1 MKGALILLDQLN
13 GRQAAALVKDG
24 QLQDLLMEVDQPGP
38 GTIYRA
44 EVDRPIKGQ
53 GGVFLNTPDGSA
65 FLRHIKG
72 LAPKQMLLVQVTGY
86 AEPGKALPVTSKL
99 LFKSRYVI
107 VTPTAPGLNI
117 SRSIRDE
124 DRRDMLL
131 ELIRDTI
138 DPLPY
143 GMILRSSCADA
154 DPEDIAEDANSVVKL
169 ATQVLEDDGQH
180 PALLLDADTAHEQAW
195 RDWSIPAQIETDDG
209 CFAAHGVLD
218 QIEALSAPDIAI
230 KDGSF
235 SIEQTRAFVAV
246 DVNTGKDSSPAAGL
260 KANIAMARD
269 LPRQLRLR
277 GLGGQIV
284 IDPAP
289 MPKKDR
295 RQLETIFRA
304 ALRSDTVE
312 TNFVGWTKLGLIE
325 LQRARS
331 RAPLS
336 GLDDK

>member
-1 MKGALILLDQLN
+1 MKGTLILLDHLN
-13 GRQAAALVKDG
+13 GRPAAALIKDG
-24 QLQDLLMEVDQPGP
+24 QLHDLLVDTDAPGP

-44 EVDRPIKGQ
+44 QVDRPIKGQ
-53 GGVFLNTPDGSA
+53 GGVFLNTPDGPA

-72 LAPKQMLLVQVTGY
+72 LSPKQTLLVQVTGY
-86 AEPGKALPVTSKL
+86 AEPGKAIPVTSKL

-117 SRSIRDE
+117 SRGIRDE
-124 DRRDMLL
+124 DRRDALL
-131 ELIRDTI
+131 QLIHETI
-138 DPLPY
+138 VPPAY
-143 GMILRSSCADA
+143 GMILRSSCAEA
-154 DPEDIAEDANSVVKL
+154 DSEDIADDARAVLQLVS
-169 ATQVLEDDGQH
+169 QVLEDDAQQI
-180 PALLLDADTAHEQAW
+180 AVLLNADGAHEQAW
-195 RDWSIPAQIETDDG
+195 RDWSEPAQIETETS
-209 CFAAHGVLD
+209 CFADHGVLD
-218 QIEALSAPDIAI
+218 QIDALKSADVSIHG
-230 KDGSF
+230 GSF
-235 SIEQTRAFVAV
+235 SIEPTRAFVAV
-246 DVNTGKDSSPAAGL
+246 DVNTGKDGSPAAGL

-312 TNFVGWTKLGLIE
+312 TNFVGWTTLGLIE

-331 RAPLS
+331 RMPLQIEPQ
-336 GLDDK
+336 

>member
-169 ATQVLEDDGQH
+169 AKQVLEDDGQH

-218 QIEALSAPDIAI
+218 QIEALSTPDIAI

-235 SIEQTRAFVAV
+235 SIGQTRAFVAV

-312 TNFVGWTKLGLIE
+312 TNFVGWTTLGLIE